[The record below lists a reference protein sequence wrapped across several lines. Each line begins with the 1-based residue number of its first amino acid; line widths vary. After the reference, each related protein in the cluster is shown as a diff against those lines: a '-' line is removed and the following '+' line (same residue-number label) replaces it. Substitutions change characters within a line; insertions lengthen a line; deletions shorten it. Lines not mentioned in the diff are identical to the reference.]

1 MLFDLQGKR
10 RRLVQATYLILAILM
25 GGGLILFGVGSGNIS
40 GGLFDAITGKNSN
53 SSSGGSSIVDKRIK
67 TDQRAIVVNPKN
79 TTAMADLVRAHYQLA
94 GNDEDQN
101 TGQFGDQGKAELR
114 KASAAWQRYIAAAKK
129 PDPSLAALMLNA
141 YGDIGLKDN
150 AHAAEAA
157 EFVADAQPSAQ
168 AYLQLAQYAA
178 RAGQTRKATLAG
190 QKAIQLAPKGQK
202 KLVQQQV
209 QALTAAGAGATT
221 TTSG

>member
-10 RRLVQATYLILAILM
+10 RRLVQATYLILAVLM

-150 AHAAEAA
+150 THAAEAA

>member
-1 MLFDLQGKR
+1 
-10 RRLVQATYLILAILM
+10 
-25 GGGLILFGVGSGNIS
+25 
-40 GGLFDAITGKNSN
+40 
-53 SSSGGSSIVDKRIK
+53 
-67 TDQRAIVVNPKN
+67 
-79 TTAMADLVRAHYQLA
+79 
-94 GNDEDQN
+94 
-101 TGQFGDQGKAELR
+101 
-114 KASAAWQRYIAAAKK
+114 
-129 PDPSLAALMLNA
+129 MLNA

>member
-10 RRLVQATYLILAILM
+10 RRLVQGTYLVLAILM

-40 GGLFDAITGKNSN
+40 GGLFDALTGKNSN
-53 SSSGGSSIVDKRIK
+53 SSTGGNSIVDKRIK
-67 TDQRAIVVNPKN
+67 ADQRAIVINPNN
-79 TTAMADLVRAHYQLA
+79 TQAMADLVRAHYQLA
-94 GNDEDQN
+94 GSDEDQN
-101 TGQFGDQGKAELR
+101 TGVFGDQGKAELR
-114 KASAAWQRYIAAAKK
+114 KASAAWQKYIGVAKK

-141 YGDIGLKDN
+141 YGDIGLKDD

-178 RAGQTRKATLAG
+178 KAGQTRKAQLAG
-190 QKAIQLAPKGQK
+190 QKALQLAPKSQK
-202 KLVQQQV
+202 KLVQQQI
-209 QALTAAGAGATT
+209 QALSAASAGATT